1 MTESMNQLIPI
12 FEDIIK
18 ANNFI
23 TLVQTVDFLIETIL
37 IDEK

>member
-18 ANNFI
+18 QTTSLPLPTVPWMTAGFI
-23 TLVQTVDFLIETIL
+23 SA
-37 IDEK
+37 

>member
-23 TLVQTVDFLIETIL
+23 TLPTVPWMTAGFISA
-37 IDEK
+37 